1 MSSSS
6 SSSSSVRYS
15 SLIKGIDK
23 VLIESRNAI
32 DVEQAVAIAYEKDAQ
47 LFGGPQVLI
56 KVMEGMLDRVSDT
69 VTSDMVNYL
78 VKSNKRVEQE
88 LQRVE
93 HILSTFSKVQ
103 EAQQKCEELDSAS
116 AKQALQQ
123 VQLPEK
129 VTPMHVV
136 QYRAHQLML
145 QEQQALKETIQQLE
159 DESNALEEKVTMAE
173 SDLKKQVETIE
184 QVGNE
189 LDRTADVCSGIS

>member
-1 MSSSS
+1 M

-23 VLIESRNAI
+23 VLVESRNAI
-32 DVEQAVAIAYEKDAQ
+32 DVEKAVEIAYQKDAQ
-47 LFGGPQVLI
+47 LFGGPEVLI

-69 VTSDMVNYL
+69 VTSEMKDYL
-78 VKSNKRVEQE
+78 ENTTQRRGGVQQE

-93 HILSTFSKVQ
+93 HILSTFSRAQ
-103 EAQQKCEELDSAS
+103 EAHQQKEELDSAS

-145 QEQQALKETIQQLE
+145 EEQQALKETIQQLE
-159 DESNALEEKVTMAE
+159 DESNALEERVTMAE